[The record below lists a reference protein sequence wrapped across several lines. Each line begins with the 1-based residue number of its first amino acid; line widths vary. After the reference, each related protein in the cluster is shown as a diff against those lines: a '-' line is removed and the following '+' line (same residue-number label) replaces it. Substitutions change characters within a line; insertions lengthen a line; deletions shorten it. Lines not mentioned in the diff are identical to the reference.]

1 MTPTSWGACAWGGW
15 ALGVLTVLA
24 GYAWLAWRGSWG
36 AGRAALFA
44 AGCAST
50 LAAAWGLHD
59 PLQSMSAYAA
69 ALMLLGQGVSPLLLL
84 GVPVRA
90 RTTWREP
97 NQRWWARW
105 LIDPWVAVSVFVLLT
120 LALNLPGL
128 FESALANA
136 VFSAPIGVLLLIGG
150 LMMWA
155 QLLDGSRGIRRRWLA
170 GLVGWLASLPMMLVA
185 AVWVWSP
192 RVLYMPYLDVL
203 CLWNL
208 SPLQDQHYAG
218 LAMFVAG
225 LPLQLRAAWML
236 IMGDA
241 STQGSP

>member
-1 MTPTSWGACAWGGW
+1 MSPMSWGRGAWMGW
-15 ALGVLTVLA
+15 TLGVLALLA
-24 GYAWLAWRGSWG
+24 VYAWQARRGAWG
-36 AGRAALFA
+36 AGSAALFV
-44 AGCAST
+44 AGCAAT

-59 PLQSMSAYAA
+59 PLQSMSVYAA

-84 GVPVRA
+84 GVPARVRA
-90 RTTWREP
+90 GWWMPRHG
-97 NQRWWARW
+97 WWARW
-105 LIDPWVAVSVFVLLT
+105 LLDPWVAVAVFVLLT

-128 FESALANA
+128 FETALGDA
-136 VFSAPIGVLLLIGG
+136 VYSAPIGVLLLLGG

-155 QLLDGSRGIRRRWLA
+155 QLLEGSRGIRRRWLA

-192 RVLYMPYLDVL
+192 SVLYMPYLDVL

-225 LPLQLRAAWML
+225 LPLQLRAAWLL

-241 STQGSP
+241 

>member
-1 MTPTSWGACAWGGW
+1 
-15 ALGVLTVLA
+15 
-24 GYAWLAWRGSWG
+24 
-36 AGRAALFA
+36 
-44 AGCAST
+44 
-50 LAAAWGLHD
+50 
-59 PLQSMSAYAA
+59 
-69 ALMLLGQGVSPLLLL
+69 
-84 GVPVRA
+84 
-90 RTTWREP
+90 
-97 NQRWWARW
+97 
-105 LIDPWVAVSVFVLLT
+105 VSVFVLLT

-128 FESALANA
+128 FETALADA
-136 VFSAPIGVLLLIGG
+136 VFSAPIGVLLLLGG

-170 GLVGWLASLPMMLVA
+170 GLIAWLASLPMMLVA

-192 RVLYMPYLDVL
+192 RVLYMPYRDVL

-225 LPLQLRAAWML
+225 LPLQLRAAWMV

-241 STQGSP
+241 

>member
-1 MTPTSWGACAWGGW
+1 MSPMSWGLGAWMGW
-15 ALGVLTVLA
+15 SLGVLAALA
-24 GYAWLAWRGSWG
+24 VYARRARRGAWG
-36 AGRAALFA
+36 AGRAALFM
-44 AGCAST
+44 AGCAAT

-59 PLQSMSAYAA
+59 PLQSMSVYAA

-84 GVPVRA
+84 GVPARVRA
-90 RTTWREP
+90 GWWAPRH
-97 NQRWWARW
+97 RWWARW
-105 LIDPWVAVSVFVLLT
+105 LLDPWVAVAVFVLLT

-128 FESALANA
+128 FETALGKA
-136 VFSAPIGVLLLIGG
+136 VYSAPIGVLLLLGG

-155 QLLDGSRGIRRRWLA
+155 QLLEGSRGIRRRWLA

-192 RVLYMPYLDVL
+192 SVLYMPYLDVL

-225 LPLQLRAAWML
+225 LPLQLRAAWLL

-241 STQGSP
+241 